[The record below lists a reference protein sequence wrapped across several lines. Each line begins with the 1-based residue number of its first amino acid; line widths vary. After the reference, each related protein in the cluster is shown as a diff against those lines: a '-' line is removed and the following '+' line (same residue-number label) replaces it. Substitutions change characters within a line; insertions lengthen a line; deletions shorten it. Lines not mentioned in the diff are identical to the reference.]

1 MCHTELKLIQFF
13 FYEMHFHLIF
23 FDWSFQKCVYYL
35 LIMLIKSEG
44 MFLNCFSTSQPNLQ
58 SHLILT
64 VPRIKSRSLQFFTPN
79 CQFLCMLF
87 IVLKHMIFKL
97 LVSLMLFLFKIALKL
112 FEINIFPGEKTTLV
126 SSNFLT
132 KFI

>member
-1 MCHTELKLIQFF
+1 
-13 FYEMHFHLIF
+13 
-23 FDWSFQKCVYYL
+23 
-35 LIMLIKSEG
+35 
-44 MFLNCFSTSQPNLQ
+44 
-58 SHLILT
+58 
-64 VPRIKSRSLQFFTPN
+64 
-79 CQFLCMLF
+79 MLF

-97 LVSLMLFLFKIALKL
+97 LVSLMLFLFKITLKM